1 MRLGKLN
8 KGEKLS
14 AKLLP
19 KALPKYSSAGLVVG
33 KVSSNLIASIYAPQF
48 IDIANQSLEDYA
60 EEYLAYQEALAAAEE
75 ARAKEVE
82 VEADGTIVVED
93 LSPPT
98 PPLFHSQQSIDEFVE
113 VLVETSKHFSAPKNT
128 WKVHAN
134 AAKFE
139 RQLDE
144 KYGIFRPF
152 ITDHPEIETFV
163 RSLQRKYHVGYF
175 SPFRKG
181 DPPIPRTTAVIILF
195 MMQRNGVRW
204 DALLLAALFSL
215 IGLQPWAL
223 VAIIALVHQLLNNRT
238 KKLVGGMKPVRE
250 PIHSYYH
257 NRSDDSAVDTEKEN
271 QRKMSLLLDPVGTKL
286 SSDEEL
292 DVSSYDTMVLGSGPA
307 TLYTASLLSRSGRK
321 VLVLCPGNDAS
332 GCLTFEQ
339 CKKPDL
345 ESKYRSV
352 PFDVDASNVARI
364 NRQEQ
369 MMACA
374 LCTST
379 DYQGGI
385 RFAQI
390 GTDEDGHAFEI
401 LAVPG
406 MGTDGLSTEPIP
418 FVLRADTGT
427 MGLMDD
433 AATCLGDGWPGTGD
447 DIGNSLSGAYLQAC
461 AGMNASAGDFFLS
474 KVLTDK
480 VNDMRSR
487 STYQESA
494 IRYVSQFLD
503 KCFPLNA
510 HLRSLFAAIG
520 MKEENIN
527 PSHTSMGPHVTNVC
541 SSLSGEGMYY
551 PIGGPRA
558 LCNGFV
564 SVIEQCGGKVLTG
577 VPVHELI
584 FEEAK
589 VPVSTEVKKEG
600 EDPETPAPR
609 CIGVQL
615 SNEKRF
621 QFSDEKLNDTNT
633 EAVVLS
639 MEGFIQTFIRRMPD
653 SIRTAHKVPRGLPA
667 LMEQRPVIKIL
678 FGLEGS
684 AADLD
689 ITGAD
694 FYRLPG
700 ASLAFDEVDP
710 TTGQP
715 RLGEVGSM
723 ISEPQEAGDKDQV
736 VALEKEDPTDI
747 ETKPATKSKKSK
759 RTKFETGVSWMK
771 ISFPSAKDPTFPA
784 RHGDNVTTCVVTIEA
799 DDDFTMF
806 FDTKPKIYSIFKD
819 RAGDSGNRQRL
830 LDRVQKDLLTVYPQ
844 LQGKNNI
851 AIRLHYSCVRA
862 TKKIINFMITQVKS
876 NMQKSEDHSTEG

>member
-8 KGEKLS
+8 KGERLS
-14 AKLLP
+14 TKSLP
-19 KALPKYSSAGLVVG
+19 NVLPKYSSAGLVVG
-33 KVSSNLIASIYAPQF
+33 KVSSNLIASIYTPQF
-48 IDIANQSLEDYA
+48 IDIANQCLEDYA
-60 EEYLAYQEALAAAEE
+60 EEYLAYQEALAAAKE
-75 ARAKEVE
+75 AKTEEVE
-82 VEADGTIVVED
+82 VEADGTIAVED
-93 LSPPT
+93 ILPPT
-98 PPLFHSQQSIDEFVE
+98 PPLFHSQRSIDEFAD
-113 VLVETSKHFSAPKNT
+113 VLVETSKHFAAPKNA

-152 ITDHPEIETFV
+152 ITEHPEIETFV
-163 RSLQRKYHVGYF
+163 RSLQRKYHMGYF
-175 SPFRKG
+175 SPFRQG
-181 DPPIPRTTAVIILF
+181 DPPIPRTTSVIILF

-223 VAIIALVHQLLNNRT
+223 VAIIALVHQLLNNRK

-250 PIHSYYH
+250 PMNAYYDTR
-257 NRSDDSAVDTEKEN
+257 NDDTAADAEKED

-286 SSDEEL
+286 SSDKDL

-307 TLYTASLLSRSGRK
+307 TLYTASLLARSGRK

-345 ESKYRSV
+345 ETKYRSV

-364 NRQEQ
+364 SRQEQ

-390 GTDEDGHAFEI
+390 GTDGDGHAFEI
-401 LAVPG
+401 LSVPG

-433 AATCLGDGWPGTGD
+433 AATCLGDGWPGSAD

-474 KVLTDK
+474 KVLSDK

-558 LCNGFV
+558 ICNGFV

-577 VPVHELI
+577 VPADELV
-584 FEEAK
+584 FEEVKAQAPK
-589 VPVSTEVKKEG
+589 EAKKEN
-600 EDPETPAPR
+600 EEPDIPAPR
-609 CIGVQL
+609 CIGVKL
-615 SNEKRF
+615 SNGQLF
-621 QFSDEKLNDTNT
+621 QFSDEKLNDKTT

-639 MEGFIQTFIRRMPD
+639 MQGFIQTFIRQMPD

-667 LMEQRPVIKIL
+667 LTEQRPVIKIL
-678 FGLEGS
+678 FGLNGS

-710 TTGQP
+710 TTG
-715 RLGEVGSM
+715 
-723 ISEPQEAGDKDQV
+723 EPQVG
-736 VALEKEDPTDI
+736 
-747 ETKPATKSKKSK
+747 
-759 RTKFETGVSWMK
+759 RG
-771 ISFPSAKDPTFPA
+771 
-784 RHGDNVTTCVVTIEA
+784 G
-799 DDDFTMF
+799 
-806 FDTKPKIYSIFKD
+806 
-819 RAGDSGNRQRL
+819 
-830 LDRVQKDLLTVYPQ
+830 
-844 LQGKNNI
+844 
-851 AIRLHYSCVRA
+851 
-862 TKKIINFMITQVKS
+862 IN
-876 NMQKSEDHSTEG
+876 D